1 MTTPLPYGHTPR
13 PPRNFGPPRNTGPG
27 SYDPV
32 SNFSPFRPQDG
43 FPRVPQGR
51 RPTSR
56 GRSNVP
62 QTTGPGSFN
71 QTTGPGSFNPVD
83 RLRQLQ
89 GRGQQAAD
97 QARAGFGQRDTRFG
111 TTAADEARRRMGLNG
126 TSQQGVGHREQVAI
140 NDAAWRT
147 LLGGAIFQDMG
158 NQQGIMNEQFGRGE
172 QAIGQFGQQLQQGA
186 EAIRS
191 QDQRMRQNL
200 GGIAQ
205 QVQQQGKEGY
215 DEFTRFRDKQL
226 GAVGADIDQANK
238 FAAEAR
244 AQYEKTIGEY
254 KDRSAQQAGD
264 LRIGL
269 ERQVQNQMRSI
280 EMGRNPDGS
289 MMTPAEKAA
298 MTQNMQQAVS
308 EQVSQGV
315 NQIYTN
321 LNDTMAQMGQN
332 LSQLTMAQSQTAMAG
347 GQLRGQ
353 VGTAFGAQ
361 TIDAQRSRD
370 AMTQLSA
377 SLNTTMEQL
386 SAASELQAVNLLT
399 NGYKD
404 MYGMIMGNRR
414 GATSMFAALT
424 GYIAAMTTPGITF
437 VPQPEFGGR

>member
-1 MTTPLPYGHTPR
+1 MSQFNVP
-13 PPRNFGPPRNTGPG
+13 NFGQGN
-27 SYDPV
+27 YDPV
-32 SNFSPFRPQDG
+32 ANFSPFGPQA
-43 FPRVPQGR
+43 R
-51 RPTSR
+51 RATYS

-62 QTTGPGSFN
+62 RTM
-71 QTTGPGSFNPVD
+71 GPGSFNPMD
-83 RLRQLQ
+83 RLRELQ
-89 GRGQQAAD
+89 GQGQQAA
-97 QARAGFGQRDTRFG
+97 QQRETGFRSRPGMIG
-111 TTAADEARRRMGLNG
+111 TTPADAARRRMGIGPQPNQNLG
-126 TSQQGVGHREQVAI
+126 PRQQASI

-158 NQQGIMNEQFGRGE
+158 NQQQIMNEQFGRGE

-186 EAIRS
+186 QAIRN
-191 QDQRMRQNL
+191 QDQAMRQNL

-205 QVQQQGKEGY
+205 QVQQQGQQGLQ
-215 DEFTRFRDKQL
+215 EFERFRDQQM
-226 GAVGADIDQANK
+226 GAVGQDITQANQ

-244 AQYEKTIGEY
+244 QQYEQTIAQYQ
-254 KDRSAQQAGD
+254 DRSAQQASD
-264 LRIGL
+264 LRVGL

-315 NQIYTN
+315 NQIYTG

-353 VGTAFGAQ
+353 IGTAFGAQ
-361 TIDAQRSRD
+361 TLDAQRTRD

-377 SLNTTMEQL
+377 SLNTTMEQM
-386 SAASELQAVNLLT
+386 SAASELQAVGLLA

-404 MYGMIMGNRR
+404 MYSMIMGNRR

-424 GYIAAMTTPGITF
+424 GYISAMTTPGITF
-437 VPQPEFGGR
+437 TPTPEFGGGR